1 MDMETFV
8 RECKSCDVSAD
19 IEKASELLAFAAQLG
34 EAILSAREKRD
45 GKIPYDR
52 VMELYNEICV
62 SLPKACKLSPER
74 KRRIKALFDRKF
86 TIEDLE
92 KAFRTVQNTPFLR
105 GENERGWQAAF
116 DWIIKPANF
125 LKVLENAYGR
135 AVPKS
140 DTSYDLDALWDNAM
154 NQYK

>member
-8 RECKSCDVSAD
+8 RECRACDVSAD
-19 IEKASELLAFAAQLG
+19 KEKAAELLAFAAQLG
-34 EAILSAREKRD
+34 EAVLSARAKRSD
-45 GKIPYDR
+45 KIPYDR

-86 TIEDLE
+86 NIEDFE
-92 KAFRTVQNTPFLR
+92 RAFRTVQSTPFLR
-105 GENERGWQAAF
+105 GDNERGWQAAF
-116 DWIIKPANF
+116 DWILKPANF

-135 AVPKS
+135 AEKNSP
-140 DTSYDLDALWDNAM
+140 SYDLDTLWDNAI

>member
-8 RECKSCDVSAD
+8 SECKSCDVSSD
-19 IEKASELLAFAAQLG
+19 IEKASELIAYAAQLG
-34 EAILSAREKRD
+34 EAILSARENRD
-45 GKIPYDR
+45 SKIPYDR
-52 VMELYNEICV
+52 VIDLYNKICV
-62 SLPKACKLSPER
+62 SLPKAYKLSPER
-74 KRRIKALFDRKF
+74 KRRIKSLFDRKF
-86 TIEDLE
+86 TIEDFE

-105 GENERGWQAAF
+105 VDNERGWQAAF

-135 AVPKS
+135 AITKN